1 MRELKADL
9 HVHTCLSPCARNEMT
24 PTAIVRQ
31 AKTRGLDMIAIC
43 DHNSAENVAAVAKAG
58 QRGSVSV
65 IPGIEVTSRE
75 EVHVLGWFDAQESLM
90 RMQAVVYDHLP
101 GENDPR
107 AFGRQVVVDQWDQAT
122 RINTNLLIGATTLTL
137 EQVVGAIHD
146 CGGLAVASH
155 VDRPSFGLV
164 GQLGFIPDGLELDA
178 LEVSPRASV
187 KDWGHFPLVTSSD
200 AHSLE
205 DIGKSYSRFLVQE
218 GTVEEIRKAFRGEH
232 GRRVCISMQDLS
244 LHILDIVENSIAAS
258 ARRIEIR
265 IAEDTRQD
273 LLSVEIRDDGQGMD
287 AEAQKK
293 ALDPFFSTKTTR
305 RVGLGLPLL
314 AQAAR
319 ETGGSLQLESE
330 PGGGTTVK
338 AMFQLSHPDRKPL
351 GDIAETLRTIL
362 AGRPELDLQ
371 FEYRKDSQV
380 IAELSTS

>member
-9 HVHTCLSPCARNEMT
+9 HVHTCLSPCAHNEMT
-24 PTAIVRQ
+24 PTAIVGQ
-31 AKTRGLDMIAIC
+31 AKTRGLDMIGIC

-58 QRGSVSV
+58 HRASVSV

-75 EVHVLGWFDAQESLM
+75 EVHVLGWFQTREALM

-107 AFGRQVVVDQWDQAT
+107 AFGRQTVVDQWDRT
-122 RINTNLLIGATTLTL
+122 TGINTNLLIGATTLTL

-164 GQLGFIPDGLELDA
+164 GQLGFIPEGLELDA
-178 LEVSPRASV
+178 LEVSPRAPV
-187 KDWGHFPLVTSSD
+187 KDWGRFPLVTSSD
-200 AHSLE
+200 AHCLE
-205 DIGKSYSRFLVQE
+205 DIGQSCSRFLVQE
-218 GTVEEIRKAFRGEH
+218 GTVEEIGKAFRQED

-273 LLSVEIRDDGQGMD
+273 LLSLEIQDDGQGMD

-338 AMFQLSHPDRKPL
+338 AVFQLSHPDRKPL

-371 FEYRKDSQV
+371 FEYKKDSQV